1 MEKKKKSGFIKGI
14 DLHKFLPRASG
25 KAAPPGTIEYIG
37 KPQQMPTSM
46 EVISYGEQEIQR
58 KKISTVEDLR
68 PVLSTGSYQ
77 WIQITGLQDVILL
90 QQLGE
95 LFQIDALNMEVI
107 ANTTERPDIEEYEHY
122 IFVVLKSMQIEPQ
135 TREIIIEQI
144 SVIVGKNYLIS
155 LHETPPVLF
164 EPLYQRIVAG
174 GKQADKFTPDYLL
187 FAICDLV
194 IDNYFSLLENLG
206 ETIETIEDELISS
219 PSSSCQQLIYK
230 SKRQLFYAKK
240 IVWPTREVIGMLQSS
255 LHPLIT
261 DHSRNY
267 FRNIHDHVV
276 QIIETIESLLD
287 LSSNMMDLYLST
299 VSNRLNEIMKVLTI
313 FSALFIPMTFL
324 AGVYGMNF
332 KGMPELD
339 WKYGY
344 IGFWGVVIVVV
355 IVMLLFFKH
364 KKWA

>member
-14 DLHKFLPRASG
+14 DLHKLLPRTSG

-46 EVISYGEQEIQR
+46 EIISYGKQGIRR
-58 KKISTVEDLR
+58 KKITTVEDLH
-68 PVLSTGSYQ
+68 PALSTDSYQ
-77 WIQITGLQDVILL
+77 WIQITGLQDVALL

-95 LFQIDALNMEVI
+95 LFQIDSLDMEAI
-107 ANTTERPDIEEYEHY
+107 ANTTERPDVEEREQY
-122 IFVVLKSMQIEPQ
+122 IFVVIKSMQIEPQ

-144 SVIVGKNYLIS
+144 SIIVGKNYLIS
-155 LHETPPVLF
+155 LHETPPTLF

-174 GKQADKFTPDYLL
+174 SKQAGRFTPDYLL

-194 IDNYFSLLENLG
+194 IDNYFSMLENIG
-206 ETIETIEDELISS
+206 NAIETIEDELISS
-219 PSSSCQQLIYK
+219 PSPSCQQLIYK
-230 SKRQLFYAKK
+230 LKRQLFYAKK
-240 IVWPTREVIGMLQSS
+240 IIWPTREVIGTLQSS

-261 DHSRNY
+261 DNSRNY
-267 FRNIHDHVV
+267 FRNIHDHTV
-276 QIIETIESLLD
+276 QTLETIESLLD

-332 KGMPELD
+332 KSMPELD

-344 IGFWGVVIVVV
+344 MGFWGVVIIIV

-364 KKWA
+364 KKWM